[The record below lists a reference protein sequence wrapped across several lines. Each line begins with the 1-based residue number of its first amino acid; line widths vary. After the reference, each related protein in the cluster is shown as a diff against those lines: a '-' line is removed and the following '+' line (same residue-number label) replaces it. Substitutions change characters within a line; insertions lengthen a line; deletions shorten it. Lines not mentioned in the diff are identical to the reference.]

1 MHPALDY
8 REELG
13 ARDRLLGAFRRARA
27 DTEALIAPLEAE
39 DMQVQTMA
47 DVSPT
52 KWHLAHVTW
61 FFETFVLDAVFGEYK
76 LYDERFGYLFN
87 SYYVSVGERWSRPE
101 RGLLSR
107 PLLADIL
114 AYRDYVTAEIMLKGE
129 TCSDA
134 TWAKIAPLIELGIH
148 HEQQHQELLL
158 TDIKHVL
165 SLSPAPFAPFGKD
178 GEGLPDPVEPAP
190 LGFHGFEGG
199 LVETGSDG
207 GAFIYDNEF
216 PRHKTWLYDFELAE
230 RPVTNGEWLAFMAD
244 GGYAASGLWLS
255 DGWDFI
261 DQHRITAPLH
271 WRKIDGAWFEYTL
284 HGLAPVREDLPVCHV
299 SGYEASA
306 YAEWM
311 GARLPEE
318 TELEVAAARA
328 SAPAANFLF
337 DSPVRHP
344 LPADAKAGLQH
355 LCGGV
360 WEWTASSYAAYPGF
374 YAPGG
379 AVGEYNGKF
388 MSGQLVLRGG
398 SCFTP
403 AGHWRATYRNFFP
416 PNARWQMSGVRLAKR
431 HGAA

>member
-1 MHPALDY
+1 MHPALVY
-8 REELG
+8 REELSE
-13 ARDRLLGAFRRARA
+13 RERLLDAFRRTRA
-27 DTEALIAPLEAE
+27 DTETLIASLEAE
-39 DMQVQTMA
+39 DMQVQTMP

-61 FFETFVLDAVFGEYK
+61 FFETFILEASFGEYK

-87 SYYVSVGERWSRPE
+87 SYYVSVGDRWSRPE

-129 TCSDA
+129 TCSES

-165 SLSPAPFAPFGKD
+165 SQSPAPFAPFGKD
-178 GEGLPDPVEPAP
+178 GAGLADPGEAGR
-190 LGFHGFEGG
+190 LRFTGFEGG

-207 GAFIYDNEF
+207 DGFLYDNEY
-216 PRHKTWLYDFELAE
+216 PRHKSWLYDFELAE
-230 RPVTNGEWLAFMAD
+230 RTVTNGEWRAFMED
-244 GGYAASGLWLS
+244 GGYDAAGLWLS
-255 DGWDFI
+255 DGWDFV
-261 DQHRITAPLH
+261 QENRVRAPLY
-271 WRKIDGAWFEYTL
+271 WREIDGAWFEYTL
-284 HGLAPVREDLPVCHV
+284 HGLVPVRDDLPVCHV

-306 YAEWM
+306 FAEWM
-311 GARLPEE
+311 GMRLPQEA
-318 TELEVAAARA
+318 ELELAATRRTAPDQFLFESAVRHP
-328 SAPAANFLF
+328 APAA
-337 DSPVRHP
+337 PGR
-344 LPADAKAGLQH
+344 GLHQ
-355 LCGGV
+355 LAGGV
-360 WEWTASSYAAYPGF
+360 WEWTASSYSAYPGF

-379 AVGEYNGKF
+379 SVGEYNGKF

-403 AGHWRATYRNFFP
+403 AGHWRETYRNFFP
-416 PNARWQMSGVRLAKR
+416 PGARWQMSGVRLARK
-431 HGAA
+431 HGPR

>member
-1 MHPALDY
+1 MHPALAY
-8 REELG
+8 REELS
-13 ARDRLLGAFRRARA
+13 ARERLLEAFRRTRA
-27 DTEALIAPLEAE
+27 GTEALIAPLEAE
-39 DMQVQTMA
+39 DMQIQTME

-61 FFETFVLDAVFGEYK
+61 FFETFVLADVFGEYK

-107 PLLADIL
+107 PLLSDIL

-129 TCSDA
+129 NCSDA

-165 SLSPAPFAPFGKD
+165 SQSPAPFAPFGKD
-178 GEGLPDPVEPAP
+178 GAGLPAAVEPAP
-190 LGFHGFEGG
+190 LRFTGFEGG

-207 GAFIYDNEF
+207 GRFMYDNEF
-216 PRHKTWLYDFELAE
+216 PRHKAWLYDFELAQ
-230 RPVTNGEWLAFMAD
+230 RTVTNAEWLGFMTD
-244 GGYAASGLWLS
+244 GGYETTSLWLS

-261 DQHRITAPLH
+261 DRNRVRAPLH
-271 WRKIDGAWFEYTL
+271 WREIDGEWFEYTL
-284 HGLAPVREDLPVCHV
+284 HGLVPVRGDLPVCHV

-306 YAEWM
+306 FAEWT
-311 GARLPEE
+311 GARLPLEA
-318 TELEVAAARA
+318 ELEHAVAK
-328 SAPAANFLF
+328 SDAPAGNFLF
-337 DSPVRHP
+337 EGEVRHP
-344 LPADAKAGLQH
+344 APADPDAGLQQ
-355 LCGGV
+355 LAGGV
-360 WEWTASSYAAYPGF
+360 WEWTSSSYSPYPGF
-374 YAPGG
+374 YPPGG
-379 AVGEYNGKF
+379 SVGEYNGKF

-403 AGHWRATYRNFFP
+403 KGHWRETYRNFFP
-416 PNARWQMSGVRLAKR
+416 PSARWQMSGVRLAKK
-431 HGAA
+431 HGPR